1 MNNRYWWKQSFFEQ
15 HFDHLFGRFIQYE
28 DIINF
33 LLTIRKLLN
42 CKTVRVIIGHKALS
56 YSEEEIKILESPP
69 VSSQPNA
76 VIKLSDVGPTWV
88 TDEWM
93 ALDVPAIV
101 RKHRDI
107 NSYDCMHKDLTLFYK
122 KYEPTPNRWTENG
135 GK

>member
-69 VSSQPNA
+69 ASSQPNA
-76 VIKLSDVGPTWV
+76 VINLNDVGPAWV

-93 ALDVPAIV
+93 TLDVPTIV

-107 NSYDCMHKDLTLFYK
+107 NSHDCMHKDLTLFHK
-122 KYEPTPNRWTENG
+122 KYL
-135 GK
+135 